1 MNKILF
7 SEYLAKFM
15 PVLSQVVE
23 EYNNSKKRPE
33 LLFKS
38 MLTNRF
44 SVTQTW
50 DNGVIRNSI
59 VAADVVAMDSNLPLK
74 KRDVIS
80 TAHGELPKLGMKMQL
95 KESELNELNL
105 LKARGN
111 MGSVIAQR
119 LISDPVKCANGIDE
133 RLEYMFL
140 QGISNGMFVIAD
152 DYNTG
157 VGVRVNFG
165 VPDAN
170 KFGASRSW
178 SDPVNA
184 TPITDINNVLT
195 EAADNGDTIT
205 AMMIA
210 KETFDA
216 LRKCD
221 EAREWFANAQG
232 MPVVVGSKLPVPTEN
247 AMKTAFSNELGL
259 KVIVVN
265 RSVRVEKNGV
275 QTPVRPFNRD
285 KVVFLTDTN
294 VGELVYG
301 QLAEETAPS
310 QAAMYTKATEYTL
323 IKRWHVEEPYC
334 EMTSSQAIAIPVLTN
349 VSSLYYLDVNEKIL
363 VDDSTDVE
371 GDANIN
377 VFDGEEWDKQT
388 VVNALK
394 AMGFSVKMN
403 TTDAKIKEIINSMND
418 AQIAEF
424 KEKISFNQ

>member
-1 MNKILF
+1 MEKIPF
-7 SEYLAKFM
+7 SEFLAKFF
-15 PVLSQVVE
+15 PVFSQFLE
-23 EYNNSKKRPE
+23 EYNNNKKRPE
-33 LLFKS
+33 YLFKT

-50 DNGVIRNSI
+50 ESGIIRNSI

-74 KRDVIS
+74 KRDSIS
-80 TAHGELPKLGMKMQL
+80 TATGNLPKLGMKMQL
-95 KESELNELNL
+95 KETDINDLNL
-105 LKARGN
+105 LKARGG
-111 MGSVIAQR
+111 MGTIITQR
-119 LISDPVKCANGIDE
+119 LLSDPVKCANGVDE
-133 RLEYMFL
+133 RLEFLFL
-140 QGISNGMFVIAD
+140 QGISNGVCVVAD

-157 VGVRVNFG
+157 VGIRVDFG
-165 VPDAN
+165 YRSEN
-170 KFGASRSW
+170 KFGAAREW
-178 SDPVNA
+178 SDSINA

-205 AMMIA
+205 ALMMA
-210 KETFDA
+210 KEAFDN
-216 LRKCD
+216 LRKCQ

-247 AMKTAFSNELGL
+247 AMKNAFSNELGL
-259 KVIVVN
+259 TVIVVN
-265 RSVRVEKNGV
+265 RSVLIEKNGD
-275 QTPVRPFNRD
+275 QTPVRPFNRN

-301 QLAEETAPS
+301 QLAEETSPS
-310 QAAMYTKATEYTL
+310 KAAMYTKATEYTL
-323 IKRWHVEEPYC
+323 IKRWHMEEPFC
-334 EMTSSQAIAIPVLTN
+334 EMTSSQAIALPVIQNAASTYL
-349 VSSLYYLDVNEKIL
+349 LDVTENIL
-363 VDDSTDVE
+363 VDDSTEVE

>member
-7 SEYLAKFM
+7 SEYFAKFF
-15 PVLSQVVE
+15 PVFGQMMD
-23 EYNNSKKRPE
+23 EYNDNKKRPE
-33 LLFKS
+33 HLFKS

-50 DNGVIRNSI
+50 ESGIIKNSI

-74 KRDVIS
+74 KRDSIT
-80 TAHGELPKLGMKMQL
+80 TAHGDLPKLGMKMQL

-105 LKARGN
+105 LKARGD
-111 MGSVIAQR
+111 MGNVIAQR
-119 LISDPVKCANGIDE
+119 LLSDPVKCANGVDE
-133 RLEYMFL
+133 RLEFLFL
-140 QGISNGMFVIAD
+140 QGISNGVCVVAD

-157 VGVRVNFG
+157 VGIRVDFG
-165 VPDAN
+165 YRDEN
-170 KFGASRSW
+170 KFGAARSW
-178 SDPVNA
+178 SDSENA
-184 TPITDINNVLT
+184 TPISDINNVVS

-205 AMMIA
+205 AIMMA

-216 LRKCD
+216 LRKCQ
-221 EAREWFANAQG
+221 EAREFYANVQG
-232 MPVVVGSKLPVPTEN
+232 LPVVVGSKLPVPTESG
-247 AMKTAFSNELGL
+247 MKSAFADELG
-259 KVIVVN
+259 VEIIVVN
-265 RSVRVEKNGV
+265 RSVRIEKNGV

-285 KVVFLTDTN
+285 KVIFLTDTN

-301 QLAEETAPS
+301 QLAEETSPS
-310 QAAMYTKATEYTL
+310 EAAMYTKANEYTL
-323 IKRWHVEEPYC
+323 VKRWHIEEPYC
-334 EMTSSQAIAIPVLTN
+334 EMTSSQAIALPVIN
-349 VSSLYYLDVNEKIL
+349 NAASIYQLDVNENIL
-363 VDDSTDVE
+363 VDDSTEVE